1 MSVKGA
7 VFFKVFRLYRSLVT
21 YKSCDSDVSRS
32 FPFFRP
38 TCSPFV
44 CFLYFSSPPLSL
56 SLLPSPFPQRFH
68 RLVAR
73 VAAELHPRRRVVSEG
88 GGSFSLL
95 SAGGKNRDRGRGRRR
110 SALSLRSV
118 LLAVITGSFDSPSTN
133 HELAKLTEQAVT
145 LITSESRDESYR
157 RRRQDTE
164 TRVHPRIVSGI
175 GNIAI

>member
-32 FPFFRP
+32 FPFLRP

-44 CFLYFSSPPLSL
+44 CFLYFSSPPPLSL

-95 SAGGKNRDRGRGRRR
+95 SAGEKNRDRGRGRRR
-110 SALSLRSV
+110 SALSPFRAVASRERPITTATIV
-118 LLAVITGSFDSPSTN
+118 LVITIVVIIDRRIPLVEVIWHALQRALLRARRGRGGGRG
-133 HELAKLTEQAVT
+133 L
-145 LITSESRDESYR
+145 ES
-157 RRRQDTE
+157 
-164 TRVHPRIVSGI
+164 VI
-175 GNIAI
+175 